1 MTNLNDIALKA
12 RFLRHDL
19 NTLDGFPFMK
29 DRDASVEL
37 HNKLDCLIVSGFYTG
52 QLSVEYLEK
61 RFEILENDSNE
72 VFTAG
77 KIKHYFGYHPY
88 SGLFI
93 DLTADQFNPDNNP
106 ITIVHKNDDGIVY
119 SEKEIDQGA
128 TIYCA
133 SNFYTITPNITP
145 HRVSVDLS
153 PEKLKPSFRR
163 VYVS

>member
-77 KIKHYFGYHPY
+77 
-88 SGLFI
+88 I